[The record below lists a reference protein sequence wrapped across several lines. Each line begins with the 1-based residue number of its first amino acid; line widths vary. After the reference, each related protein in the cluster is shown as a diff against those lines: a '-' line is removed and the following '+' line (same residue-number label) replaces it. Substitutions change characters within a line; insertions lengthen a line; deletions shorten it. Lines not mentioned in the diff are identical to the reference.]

1 MVFLCMD
8 IIRTLSTPP
17 DWSGNRVLEEIV
29 DEVISAV
36 GGVIGSIDGWLWSWP
51 LIIILVGTHLY
62 MTIRTKFIQRKIGKA
77 IKLSVTA
84 DPDAEGNISQF
95 GALTTTLSAT
105 IGTGNIVGVATAIVS
120 GGPGAVFWMWIIGV
134 LGIATKYAETFIA
147 LKYRVK
153 DKNGDMLGG
162 AMFAL
167 ERGFPG
173 KSWAKII
180 AILFAVFAALASFG
194 IGAAVQSN
202 SVCGIIEQY
211 IPAVPIWAIG
221 VVVAVLVG
229 LVIFGGIK
237 SISKVCEKIVPF
249 MAIFYVVCCFF
260 IICMNGAYVGDAFKW
275 IVVCAFSPQAMVG
288 GGLGFA
294 VLQAIRYGA
303 ARGLFSNESGMGSA
317 PLAAANAATKNPA
330 RQGLV
335 IMSGAFWDTVIIC
348 LMTALTLITTI
359 LASPELSAAFQITNA
374 AAVGETVPSAV
385 SSLVAGTSLADG
397 FSKGLVLTTTAFN
410 QIPIF
415 GPLVLVVGMVL
426 FAFTTMLGWSWYG
439 DRVITYL
446 FGEKAK
452 NPYRIIFLIF
462 IILGA
467 VGGSAALASTVWDF
481 ADIMNGLM
489 VIPNVIAIWAL
500 AKVIVKDTNHYVYD
514 DNIDEMDTTEIPVW
528 ERGKKE

>member
-1 MVFLCMD
+1 M
-8 IIRTLSTPP
+8 
-17 DWSGNRVLEEIV
+17 LE
-29 DEVISAV
+29 AV
-36 GGVIGSIDGWLWSWP
+36 NGVIGAIDSWLWSWP
-51 LIIILVGTHLY
+51 LIIVLVGTHLY
-62 MTIRTKFIQRKIGKA
+62 MTIRTKFIQRKIGTA

-84 DPDAEGNISQF
+84 DEDSEGNISQF

-120 GGPGAVFWMWIIGV
+120 GGPGAVFWMWIIGI

-147 LKYRVK
+147 VKYRVK
-153 DKNGDMLGG
+153 DHNGDMLGG

-173 KSWAKII
+173 KSWAKVV
-180 AILFAVFAALASFG
+180 AVLFAVFAALASFG

-202 SVCGIIEQY
+202 SVCGIITEY
-211 IPAVPIWAIG
+211 APGIPIWVIG
-221 VVVAVLVG
+221 LVTAALVG

-237 SISKVCEKIVPF
+237 SISSVCEKIVPF
-249 MAIFYVVCCFF
+249 MAIFY
-260 IICMNGAYVGDAFKW
+260 IICCLVIIGMNGAYLIDALKW
-275 IVVCAFSPQAMVG
+275 IVVCAFSPEAMVG
-288 GGLGFA
+288 GGVGFA
-294 VLQAIRYGA
+294 VMQAIRYGA

-335 IMSGAFWDTVIIC
+335 IMSGAFWDTVVIC
-348 LMTALTLITTI
+348 LVTALTLLTTI
-359 LASPELSAAFQITNA
+359 LANPELSAAFHVTNA
-374 AAVGETVPSAV
+374 LAVGGTPDASMAALV
-385 SSLVAGTSLADG
+385 SGTSLAEG
-397 FSKGLVLTTTAFN
+397 FTKGLTLTTTAFG

-415 GPLVLVVGMVL
+415 GPVVLTVGMVL

-439 DRVITYL
+439 DRVVTYL

-452 NPYRIIFLIF
+452 NPYRIVFLIF

-467 VGGSAALASTVWDF
+467 IGGSAMLASTVWDF

-489 VIPNVIAIWAL
+489 VVPNVIAIWAL
-500 AKVIVKDTNHYVYD
+500 AKVISRDTQHYIYD
-514 DNIDEMDTTEIPVW
+514 GNIDEKDNSEIPSW
-528 ERGKKE
+528 THGSK

>member
-1 MVFLCMD
+1 M
-8 IIRTLSTPP
+8 
-17 DWSGNRVLEEIV
+17 LE
-29 DEVISAV
+29 AV
-36 GGVIGSIDGWLWSWP
+36 NGVIGAIDSWLWSWP
-51 LIIILVGTHLY
+51 LIIVLVGTHLY
-62 MTIRTKFIQRKIGKA
+62 MTIRTKFIQRKIGTA

-84 DPDAEGNISQF
+84 DEDSEGNISQF

-147 LKYRVK
+147 VKYRVK
-153 DKNGDMLGG
+153 DHNGDMLGG

-173 KSWAKII
+173 KSWAKVV
-180 AILFAVFAALASFG
+180 AVLFAVFAALASFG

-202 SVCGIIEQY
+202 SVCGIITEY
-211 IPAVPIWAIG
+211 APGIPIWVIG
-221 VVVAVLVG
+221 LVTAALVG

-237 SISKVCEKIVPF
+237 SISSVCEKIVPF
-249 MAIFYVVCCFF
+249 MAIFY
-260 IICMNGAYVGDAFKW
+260 IICCLVIIGMNGAYLIDALKW
-275 IVVCAFSPQAMVG
+275 IVVCAFSPEAMVG
-288 GGLGFA
+288 GGVGFA
-294 VLQAIRYGA
+294 VMQAIRYGA

-335 IMSGAFWDTVIIC
+335 IMSGAFWDTVVIC
-348 LMTALTLITTI
+348 LVTALTLLTTI
-359 LASPELSAAFQITNA
+359 LANPELSAAFHVTNA
-374 AAVGETVPSAV
+374 LAVGATPDASMAAMV
-385 SSLVAGTSLADG
+385 SGTSLAEG
-397 FSKGLVLTTTAFN
+397 FAKGLTLTTTAFG

-415 GPLVLVVGMVL
+415 GPVVLTVGMVL

-439 DRVITYL
+439 DRVVTYL

-452 NPYRIIFLIF
+452 NPYRVVFLIF

-467 VGGSAALASTVWDF
+467 IGGSALLASTVWDF

-489 VIPNVIAIWAL
+489 VVPNVIAIWAL
-500 AKVIVKDTNHYVYD
+500 AKIISRDTQHYVYD
-514 DNIDEMDTTEIPVW
+514 GNIDEKDKSEIPTW
-528 ERGKKE
+528 THGAK